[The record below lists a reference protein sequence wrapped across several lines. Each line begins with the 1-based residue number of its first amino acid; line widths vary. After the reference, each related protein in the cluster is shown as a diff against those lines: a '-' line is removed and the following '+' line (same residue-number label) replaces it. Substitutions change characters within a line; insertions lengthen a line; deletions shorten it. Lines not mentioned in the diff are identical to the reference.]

1 MFPLEY
7 AVTFYYAAT
16 SRKIFHQKKCMS
28 LHLEIQ
34 MQNMYLTEG
43 LGSVWNIKLDP
54 SPSILDIWRAEVLF
68 DVLDKHVNT

>member
-1 MFPLEY
+1 
-7 AVTFYYAAT
+7 
-16 SRKIFHQKKCMS
+16 MS

-34 MQNMYLTEG
+34 MQNMYFTEG